1 MCKFRCGS
9 HKLPIEMGRFF
20 SIDRSERICDLCN
33 KEELGDEFHYLF
45 NCTFFKDERIKFIPE
60 YLYNVPNTISF
71 SELMNS
77 DDKYVLIGL
86 SKIVMSVN
94 FYFLTDITC
103 YVTVTVDTRVHMIFN
118 IYLYNVIII

>member
-1 MCKFRCGS
+1 MLTKHFRS
-9 HKLPIEMGRFF
+9 ELFDDSEVVVVYL

-45 NCTFFKDERIKFIPE
+45 NCTFFKDERKKFIPE

-86 SKIVMSVN
+86 SKYAKIVMSV
-94 FYFLTDITC
+94 FK
-103 YVTVTVDTRVHMIFN
+103 
-118 IYLYNVIII
+118 